1 MNKARLPPVSGNR
14 CGHDPKNPRLNPLEP
29 IKNGPGCPPRILSLA
44 AERAKE
50 WFFSPGKCPLFRTE
64 SERQMRSERREAIQV
79 VLEFLLGRLELA
91 SLCVGTPTM
100 KDGFI
105 DLDMKAIVEGT
116 GLGQRRCE
124 RAIGNLKEAGFMDVK
139 QPRFQ
144 SDDGRY
150 FGLRAIRLLT
160 VRFFEWLGL
169 GPMLA
174 RERARASKALK
185 KRLAKYGRSLADV
198 MKRKAVNLFTP
209 LFRPKLIQEP
219 RPKPLDDERLR
230 YWHHLIRVHTDAGL
244 DMEEAQRLVNARM
257 NFPPDW
263 SPSKG
268 APKGV

>member
-1 MNKARLPPVSGNR
+1 MSQTHPTGNR
-14 CGHDPKNPRLNPLEP
+14 CGHDPKNPRLSPLEP
-29 IKNGPGCPPRILSLA
+29 IKTGLGGLPRILSLA

-50 WFFSPGKCPLFRTE
+50 WFFSPGKCPLFRPD
-64 SERQMRSERREAIQV
+64 SERQLRSERREAIQV
-79 VLEFLLGRLELA
+79 VLEFLLSRLDLA
-91 SLCVGTPTM
+91 SLCVGTPTL

-105 DLDMKAIVEGT
+105 DLDMKAIAQGT

-124 RAIGNLKEAGFMDVK
+124 RAIGSLKEAGFMEVK

-144 SDDGRY
+144 SEDGRY

-185 KRLAKYGRSLADV
+185 ERLAKYGRSLTDV
-198 MKRKAVNLFTP
+198 MKRKIEKFKP
-209 LFRPKLIQEP
+209 LLRLKPVQESK
-219 RPKPLDDERLR
+219 PKPLDAERLHC
-230 YWHHLIRVHTDAGL
+230 WHRLMKDAIKAGL
-244 DMEEAQRLVNARM
+244 EIREAQRRVNARM

-263 SPSKG
+263 SPGQG
-268 APKGV
+268 APEEA